1 MQDSLGLMQF
11 LDHHQYLY
19 SSSSSNLPLQ
29 QPLLSHHHR
38 FLEANEGCAGED
50 DSPEFVE
57 PPAAAAAAGTFEQR
71 PELGACKEVYS
82 EEGGA
87 AEERTGVAMAGAD
100 VEQVAVEDEEE
111 AHGVRMIALL
121 MECAAAMSVGNLAG
135 ANGALLELSQMA
147 SPYAASCGERLV
159 AYFARAMAARLAIL
173 EAFHGK
179 RLVHIVDLD
188 VVPGGALQW
197 LSLLPALAARPGGP
211 PVIRVTGFGM
221 SASVLHDTGNQLAGL
236 ARKLCM
242 FFEFYAVAKRP
253 GDADAVADM
262 PGRRPGEAV
271 AVHWLRHAMREHTA
285 AAAATGRFLDRFVS
299 ALHHYSAV
307 FEAMGASRPDGED
320 ASRHLAEHG
329 VLGREIANVLAV
341 GGPARSSGREGPGS
355 WREVLARHGFAHAG
369 GGGGGRAQLVA
380 AACPGGLGYTVA
392 GDHDGT
398 VRLGWKGT
406 PLYAVSA
413 WTWCSPPHAR
423 A

>member
-11 LDHHQYLY
+11 HDHHQYLY

-159 AYFARAMAARLAIL
+159 AYFARAMAARLV
-173 EAFHGK
+173 GSW
-179 RLVHIVDLD
+179 VG
-188 VVPGGALQW
+188 VVAPMAPPPSCGPSTPRSGRCTTSRRSRGSPTWRATRPSSRRSTASASST
-197 LSLLPALAARPGGP
+197 LSTSTSSPAARCSG
-211 PVIRVTGFGM
+211 
-221 SASVLHDTGNQLAGL
+221 
-236 ARKLCM
+236 
-242 FFEFYAVAKRP
+242 
-253 GDADAVADM
+253 
-262 PGRRPGEAV
+262 
-271 AVHWLRHAMREHTA
+271 
-285 AAAATGRFLDRFVS
+285 
-299 ALHHYSAV
+299 
-307 FEAMGASRPDGED
+307 SRS
-320 ASRHLAEHG
+320 SRHWRR
-329 VLGREIANVLAV
+329 GRE
-341 GGPARSSGREGPGS
+341 ARR
-355 WREVLARHGFAHAG
+355 
-369 GGGGGRAQLVA
+369 
-380 AACPGGLGYTVA
+380 
-392 GDHDGT
+392 
-398 VRLGWKGT
+398 
-406 PLYAVSA
+406 
-413 WTWCSPPHAR
+413 
-423 A
+423 